1 VYEPGKSAEPP
12 ASSAAARRLASAPLI
27 CCAYTLKMGV
37 GALPSAP
44 ITGQLLP
51 PSPLITGQ
59 ADDDASGGAA
69 GARRGVLLLFPIIT
83 SSGASHRAWCATM
96 VNPIERKVKMKRM
109 GTEEAAPFRAMY
121 PQLDTSMHRRTNH
134 VRGPSLSWYP
144 SP

>member
-1 VYEPGKSAEPP
+1 MRV
-12 ASSAAARRLASAPLI
+12 
-27 CCAYTLKMGV
+27 V
-37 GALPSAP
+37 
-44 ITGQLLP
+44 
-51 PSPLITGQ
+51 
-59 ADDDASGGAA
+59 
-69 GARRGVLLLFPIIT
+69 VLLAPDVGCCRCSPSVT